1 MIDLSFEQGD
11 LVLEWRRTPKIYH
24 DYIRR
29 RLSITPVG
37 YARLVYEN
45 GQASVKDLDYG
56 SDLSNYLSLPEGSDL
71 DADLELETA
80 KSLRDE
86 NLQVIA
92 INASNSAITV
102 VFKGEQSEED
112 TTDVMFEGVG

>member
-1 MIDLSFEQGD
+1 VIDLSFEQGD

-29 RLSITPVG
+29 RLSITSVG

-56 SDLSNYLSLPEGSDL
+56 SDLSNYLSSPEGSDL

-80 KSLRDE
+80 KSLRNE
-86 NLQVIA
+86 NLEVIA

-102 VFKGEQSEED
+102 VFKGERGEED
-112 TTDVMFEGVG
+112 TTDVMFANGG